1 MKNKYIY
8 LTVVIACTYSIHAQ
22 NYFLTQRG
30 NNQRTGSYLNE
41 KILTTSNVT
50 VNGFG
55 KLYSYPVDGQ
65 VYAQPLYVPGLD
77 ISGKGK
83 RNVLFITTEHNS
95 VYAYDADS
103 LTAPLWK
110 ANLGPSCPLPDDNFD
125 IYGPYHDIKVEI
137 GTTSTPVIDTT
148 TNTLYAVAF
157 SKENGGYYHKL
168 YAIDITTGAY
178 KLNSPV
184 TISATIAGNG
194 AGSQNGYITF
204 DSKRHLQRPALILS
218 NGIIYIMF
226 ASYADISPYHGWI
239 LGYNANDLGQ
249 KYIFNTTPNGAE
261 GGIWMSGQ
269 GASVDN
275 NGDIY
280 LTTGNGDF
288 NANTGGTEY
297 GNSIIK
303 LHPTKDSLA
312 VTDYFTP
319 YNQAFL
325 NSVDADLGVDA
336 PIIIPNSNM
345 VIGGSKQGT
354 LYVVDRTNMGKYNTS
369 SCNCDNQILQSMN
382 VFNGLL
388 QTSPA
393 YWESNSGEFIYAWT
407 ANDYLKAFKRNG
419 NTFEI
424 LPSSQSTNLSPS
436 GYDIPG
442 GILSITSNGT
452 TAGTGIVWGNSPLTA
467 DSDLV
472 TVQGVLRAFD
482 ASDLSKELWNSNQNS
497 YRDACGNFA
506 KFNAPIIINGKV
518 YQPSFSGQVSV
529 YGLNPPVIYREP
541 DNPGKVVNGLIYKYY
556 ESSFSNLTNI
566 NSSTPLK
573 IDSIAN
579 FSLSPASISAN
590 YALSFHGYIN
600 ITTDG
605 LYDFYLN
612 SDDGSNLLIGNS
624 VIVNNDGSHLAQEVH
639 GSIALK
645 AGKHAITVNY
655 FQQNGPAELNVS
667 YSAAGIAKGLIPDS
681 VLYRDSIFYTSVDT
695 FNQGYSGAF
704 LKQNYPN
711 PASQSTKIEFG
722 VNKPGKVAITL
733 FHIDG
738 TIVKTLYEGIVNQN
752 TAINLDT
759 SLLPNGMYFYKMIV
773 DNVILTKSLLVLK

>member
-8 LTVVIACTYSIHAQ
+8 LAVAIAITYSIHAQ

-41 KILTTSNVT
+41 NILTTTNVT
-50 VNGFG
+50 VDGFG

-77 ISGKGK
+77 IPGKGR
-83 RNVLFITTEHNS
+83 RNVLFIATEHNS

-103 LTAPLWK
+103 LTTPLWK
-110 ANLGPSCPLPDDNFD
+110 ASLGPSCSLPDDNFNA
-125 IYGPYHDIKVEI
+125 YGPYHDFKVEI
-137 GTTSTPVIDTT
+137 GITSTPVIDTT
-148 TNTLYAVAF
+148 SNTLFAVAF
-157 SKENGGYYHKL
+157 SKENGVFYHKL
-168 YAIDITTGAY
+168 YAIDITTGGF
-178 KLNSPV
+178 KMNSPV
-184 TISATIAGNG
+184 TISATVAGNG
-194 AGSQNGYITF
+194 AASKNGYITF
-204 DSKRHLQRPALILS
+204 ESKRQLQRPALILS
-218 NGIIYIMF
+218 NGVIYIMF
-226 ASYADISPYHGWI
+226 ASYADIDPYHGWI
-239 LGYNANDLGQ
+239 LGYNSNDLVQ

-280 LTTGNGDF
+280 LTTANGDF

-297 GNSIIK
+297 GNSFIK

-325 NSVDADLGVDA
+325 NSVDGDLGVDA
-336 PIIIPNSNM
+336 PILIPNSNM
-345 VIGGSKQGT
+345 IIGGSKQGV

-382 VFNGLL
+382 VFNGQL
-388 QTSPA
+388 QASPA
-393 YWESNSGEFIYAWT
+393 YWQSNSGEYLYAWS
-407 ANDYLKAFKRNG
+407 ANDHLKAFKRNG
-419 NTFEI
+419 NTFDTT
-424 LPSSQSTNLSPS
+424 PSSQSTNLSPG
-436 GYDIPG
+436 GYEIPG

-452 TAGTGIVWGNSPLTA
+452 KPGTGIVWGNVPLTA

-482 ASDLSKELWNSNQNS
+482 ATDLSKEIWNSNQNS
-497 YRDACGNFA
+497 FRDASGNFA

-529 YGLNPPVIYREP
+529 YGLNPAVIFREP
-541 DNPGKVVNGLIYKYY
+541 DNPGKVVNGLIYNYY

-566 NSSTPLK
+566 NSITPLK
-573 IDSIAN
+573 TDSIPD
-579 FSLSPASISAN
+579 FSLSSAGTSAN

-600 ITTDG
+600 IDKDG

-624 VIVNNDGSHLAQEVH
+624 VIVNNDGLHLTKEVH

-655 FQQNGPAELNVS
+655 FQQSGEANLDVS
-667 YSAAGIAKGLIPDS
+667 YSAAGIPKGIIPAS
-681 VLYRDSIFYTSVDT
+681 ILYRDSIFNTSVIPI
-695 FNQGYSGAF
+695 NQNYSVTF

-711 PASQSTKIEFG
+711 PASQFTKIEFG
-722 VNKPGKVAITL
+722 VNKPEKVVITL
-733 FHIDG
+733 FNIDG
-738 TIVKTLYEGIVNQN
+738 TIIRTLFQGNVNET
-752 TAINLDT
+752 TALDLDT
-759 SLLPNGMYFYKMIV
+759 SNLPNGVYFYKMV
-773 DNVILTKSLLVLK
+773 AGNNILTKPLFVLN